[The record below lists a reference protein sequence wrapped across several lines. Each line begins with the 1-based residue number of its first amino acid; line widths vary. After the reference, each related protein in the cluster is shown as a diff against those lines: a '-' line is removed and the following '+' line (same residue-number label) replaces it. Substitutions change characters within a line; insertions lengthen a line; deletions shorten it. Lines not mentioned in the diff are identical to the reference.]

1 MKKIIKY
8 TIIIGTLFILA
19 GCGKNKETLKK
30 ENVEEAFR
38 HNTKLVDKSVKPE
51 MLKFNYDGEGIEQ
64 VTLAITD
71 KMLEKNDRVLTIP
84 FVYKKESE
92 KLFGKYEINNLD
104 NIKRYDTANYSTRYT
119 VKTEDN
125 VNIFVYIT
133 LSGPSGATTGRS
145 EESFLNGAYPVT
157 PEGGETYYFKDK
169 VENLSAIKNVL
180 IDDIA
185 YKGFVKDE
193 DVKVSSAKEYY
204 NNTFGAVKV
213 NFVYGYL
220 STYGIGANGTV
231 ALVNIKQQITD
242 ELFFNLKMQ
251 CEYYEDKLLDLT
263 EENKL
268 FDLNRA
274 QEIQEKV
281 EPTIMEILNIYGMKE
296 QYDKLLSD
304 GKDIT
309 SEF

>member
-19 GCGKNKETLKK
+19 GCVKNKETLKK

-84 FVYKKESE
+84 FVYKKENE
-92 KLFGKYEINNLD
+92 KLFGKYEIKNLD
-104 NIKRYDTANYSTRYT
+104 NIKKYEYANYSARYSVYT
-119 VKTEDN
+119 DDN
-125 VNIFVYIT
+125 VSIT
-133 LSGPSGATTGRS
+133 VFATLYGPSGITTGRS
-145 EESFLNGAYPVT
+145 EESFLNGAYPVA

-185 YKGFVKDE
+185 YKGFVSND
-193 DVKVSSAKEYY
+193 DTKVYNAKEYY

-213 NFVYGYL
+213 DFVYGYL
-220 STYGIGANGTV
+220 SSYGIGANGTV

-263 EENKL
+263 EETKL
-268 FDLNRA
+268 FDLSRA

-304 GKDIT
+304 GNDIT